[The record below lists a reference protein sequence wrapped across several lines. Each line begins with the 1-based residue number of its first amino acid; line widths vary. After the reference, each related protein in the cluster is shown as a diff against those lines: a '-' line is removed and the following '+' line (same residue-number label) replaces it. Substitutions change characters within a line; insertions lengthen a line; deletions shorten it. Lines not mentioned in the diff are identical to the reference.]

1 MSTSAQEILG
11 VSRREGRR
19 LMDLWWQRMT
29 EAAQT
34 GHPTAYVFVMAPL
47 SELLLTFD
55 FVINAPEITSLQTAI
70 RGQSQA
76 YIQLAEDYGF
86 SPDICGY
93 VKADVGVQLK
103 EGEHPYG
110 RVPRPALVVTNN
122 VCNTYLK
129 WAEFWEHYYGC
140 PVFTF
145 DLPGWRGRESLREGT
160 EAFRETFENDCR
172 YVLGQL
178 RELIEVCER
187 ITGKSFDI
195 DRFREHLREA
205 NRMAELYHAVC
216 DTNRHIPAPFNA
228 PLEGVTYQGIANLYR
243 GTPEGTRYFELALE
257 EMRERVRL
265 GMAAVPDER
274 FRLVLVGT
282 ACYSHFRRFV
292 ELFSSWGGVFVHSTY
307 MVFAGGGFVPGFG
320 YDLGRPLESFAEQM
334 VRATYWG
341 WTGAMFYQQEWLD
354 RVVRDWK
361 VDGICFHGVK
371 SCRTTSTGLP
381 DVREWMRV
389 QRNVPGLFIQSDLVD
404 PRLWSDAQIKNRVDA
419 FFEALAAHK
428 AAVGR

>member
-1 MSTSAQEILG
+1 MSASAQEILG
-11 VSRREGRR
+11 ASRREGRR
-19 LMDLWWQRMT
+19 LMDLWWQQMV

-34 GHPTAYVFVMAPL
+34 NHPTAYVFVMAPV
-47 SELLLTFD
+47 SELLLSFD
-55 FVINAPEITSLQTAI
+55 FVINMPEITSLQTAI

-103 EGEHPYG
+103 QGEHPYG

-122 VCNTYLK
+122 VCNTYIK
-129 WAEFWEHYYGC
+129 WSEFWEHHYGC
-140 PVFTF
+140 PVFTL
-145 DLPGWRGRESLREGT
+145 DLPGWRGRESLQEGT
-160 EAFRETFENDCR
+160 EAFRETFQGDCR

-178 RELIEVCER
+178 HELIALCEQV
-187 ITGKSFDI
+187 TGKRFDV

-216 DTNRHIPAPFNA
+216 DTNRHVPAPFNA

-243 GTPEGTRYFELALE
+243 GTPEGTRYFQLALE
-257 EMRERVRL
+257 EMQERVRL

-307 MVFAGGGFVPGFG
+307 MVFAGGGFLPGFG
-320 YDLGRPLESFAEQM
+320 YDLSRPLESFAEQM

-354 RVVRDWK
+354 AVVRDWK

-389 QRNVPGLFIQSDLVD
+389 QRGVPGLFIQSDLVD

-419 FFEALAAHK
+419 FFEALAAQK
-428 AAVGR
+428 AAGR

>member
-1 MSTSAQEILG
+1 ME
-11 VSRREGRR
+11 
-19 LMDLWWQRMT
+19 LWWQRMT

-103 EGEHPYG
+103 QGEHPYG
-110 RVPRPALVVTNN
+110 RVPKPALVVTNN
-122 VCNTYLK
+122 VCNTYIK

-187 ITGKSFDI
+187 VTGRAFDI

-205 NRMAELYHAVC
+205 NRMSELYHAVC
-216 DTNRHIPAPFNA
+216 DTNRHVPAPFNA

-257 EMRERVRL
+257 EMQERIRL

-307 MVFAGGGFVPGFG
+307 MVFAGGGFLPGFA
-320 YDLGRPLESFAEQM
+320 YDLSRPLESFAEQM

-354 RVVRDWK
+354 QVVRDWK

-428 AAVGR
+428 AAAGR